1 MTLLPAAP
9 GFGTRCKVFSTP
21 KHNDIFRILLSGY
34 YFLKQAEYPS
44 ILFREI
50 SKYLRTIGIGI
61 LNKDQVF

>member
-1 MTLLPAAP
+1 MTLLPKVAVS

-44 ILFREI
+44 IHSEK
-50 SKYLRTIGIGI
+50 SQNI
-61 LNKDQVF
+61 LERSELVF